1 MPSFVRHQDLGDTL
15 SALRKSRGL
24 SQAELAYRA
33 EVHATMITR
42 YERNVNKP
50 TRDTLDRL
58 MHALDASTAIR
69 AAAFRQAGYETD
81 LVPITRTALPGSVF
95 VVHTSHKPLMAFADE
110 QRATEYRD
118 GLGQHASRF
127 THIDSIPLK
136 G

>member
-42 YERNVNKP
+42 YERNINKP

-58 MHALDASTAIR
+58 MHALDASTALR
-69 AAAFRQAGYETD
+69 ASAFRQAGYGADVLPKES
-81 LVPITRTALPGSVF
+81 ALPGSVY
-95 VVHTSHKPLMAFADE
+95 VVHTAHKPLMAFADE

-118 GLGQHASRF
+118 GLGERAERF
-127 THIDSIPLK
+127 THIDSVTLK